1 MAGIADRIMK
11 KVSENKAGWVCTPK
25 DFVDMGSRAAVDQAL
40 SRLLKSRRLRR
51 VGRGLYDVPRI
62 SKALKWSISADLDS
76 AIAAIARRD
85 GAKTLPDSLNS
96 ANLLGLT
103 NAVAARAIYETDGYS
118 RTVIVDGRTVR
129 FRHASPN
136 VMRWAGKPGAPV
148 VQALRWLGPYASK
161 DPDVVPILRRSL
173 PDYVKAD
180 LSQNIR
186 YLPTWMQPIVRNV
199 TEEGIIK
206 S

>member
-1 MAGIADRIMK
+1 MSGIADRIMK

-40 SRLLKSRRLRR
+40 SRLVKSGRLRR

-76 AIAAIARRD
+76 AVAAIARRD
-85 GAKTLPDSLNS
+85 GARTLPDRLDS

-103 NAVAARAIYETDGYS
+103 NAVAAKAIYETDGYS
-118 RTVIVDGRTVR
+118 RTIIVDGRTVR
-129 FRHASPN
+129 FRHASPSI
-136 VMRWAGKPGAPV
+136 MRWAGKPGAPV

-161 DPDVVPILRRSL
+161 DPDVVPILRRRL
-173 PDYVKAD
+173 PGYVKLD

-186 YLPTWMQPIVRNV
+186 YLPAWMRPIVRNV
-199 TEEGIIK
+199 TSDEVIE

>member
-1 MAGIADRIMK
+1 MPGIADRIMK

-40 SRLLKSRRLRR
+40 SRLVKSGRLRR

-62 SKALKWSISADLDS
+62 SDILKRVAPTNLDS
-76 AIAAIARRD
+76 AIAAIARRND
-85 GAKTLPDSLNS
+85 ARVMSSGSVH

-103 NAVAARAIYETDGYS
+103 NMVPAKPVYDTDGVS
-118 RTVIVDGRTVR
+118 RTVRINRRTVQ
-129 FRHASPN
+129 FRHAPPS

-148 VQALRWLGPYASK
+148 VQALRWLGPYASR

-173 PDYVKAD
+173 PDYVKTD

-199 TEEGIIK
+199 TEEGITE

>member
-1 MAGIADRIMK
+1 MPGIADRIMTRI
-11 KVSENKAGWVCTPK
+11 SENKTGWVCTPN

-40 SRLLKSRRLRR
+40 SRLVKSGRLRR
-51 VGRGLYDVPRI
+51 IGRGLYDVPRI
-62 SKALKWSISADLDS
+62 SDILKRVAPTNLDS
-76 AIAAIARRD
+76 AVTAIARRNNARVMSS
-85 GAKTLPDSLNS
+85 GSVH

-103 NAVAARAIYETDGYS
+103 NMVPAKPVYDTDDVS
-118 RTVIVDGRTVR
+118 RTVRINRRTVQ
-129 FRHASPN
+129 FRHAPPS